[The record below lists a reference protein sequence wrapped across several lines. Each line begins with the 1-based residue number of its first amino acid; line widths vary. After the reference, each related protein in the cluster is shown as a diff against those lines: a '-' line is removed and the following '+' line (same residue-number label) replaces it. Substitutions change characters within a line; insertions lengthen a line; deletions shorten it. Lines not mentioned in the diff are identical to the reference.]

1 MINII
6 YEESTRLTEETK
18 ATIQDLADFALN
30 WYSNQFAMPVTDLDT
45 MRFFLYPVEG
55 HAGVFGI
62 ANDGAN
68 VDRVSVRED
77 LYVDGDFTSPGY
89 NTLCHELIHFCQYA
103 TDFERKY
110 NVPYAQRPQE
120 VQAFQFSQELL
131 TAWRLSKI
139 PVIDMP
145 VVVED
150 EDIEDEPIMDTPSSE
165 PTNSSRRN
173 IWILLGIGLL
183 VAVLLSGC
191 SKRFLDFVPATAGT
205 VGAAVCHPAGPGASA
220 FCAGAAAAGV
230 EVAIPPESRA
240 LSDDPEVAKQQLK
253 TEEREL
259 WIMVLR
265 EWGLWIIVIGGLI
278 LWGFPSPQE
287 LLRKMKNGR

>member
-6 YEESTRLTEETK
+6 YEESTRLTDETK
-18 ATIQDLADFALN
+18 AVIQDLADFALN
-30 WYSNQFAMPVTDLDT
+30 WYRTKFDMPVTDLDT

-55 HAGVFGI
+55 HQGVFGI
-62 ANDGAN
+62 ANDGVN
-68 VDRVSVRED
+68 IDRVSVRED
-77 LYVDGDFTSPGY
+77 LYVDDDFTGPGY

-103 TDFERKY
+103 TDFNRRY
-110 NVPYAQRPQE
+110 DVPYAQRPQE
-120 VQAFQFSQELL
+120 VQAFQHSQELL
-131 TAWRLSKI
+131 TAWRLSKT

-145 VVVED
+145 VVMED
-150 EDIEDEPIMDTPSSE
+150 EDDDIILTNTPE
-165 PTNSSRRN
+165 PTNRSRRN

-205 VGAAVCHPAGPGASA
+205 VGAAVCHPAGPGAAA

-287 LLRKMKNGR
+287 LFRKMRNGRQ